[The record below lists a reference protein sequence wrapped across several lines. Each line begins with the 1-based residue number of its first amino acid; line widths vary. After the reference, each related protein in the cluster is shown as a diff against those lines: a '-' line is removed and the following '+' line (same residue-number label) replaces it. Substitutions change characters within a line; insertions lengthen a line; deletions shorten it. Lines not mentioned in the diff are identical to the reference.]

1 MISVKTVTLLGAN
14 GTMGSNVSAI
24 FASFGRAKVYMASRS
39 FEKSKKAME
48 KACQSVK
55 AGSISVRLIPVEYG
69 QLEQCIEE
77 SDLIFE
83 ACAED
88 WEVKTE
94 IHEKIAQIL
103 SNVTEKKQ
111 RIVCT
116 GTSGLSVT
124 KLAEI
129 YTEEMQE
136 NVFGM
141 HFFNPPYNMTL
152 CELVPTAYSNSGI
165 LNEIKEYLVK
175 QLKRTTVVV
184 KDAPAFLANR
194 IGFRFINKAMQIA
207 EKYKYNGGID
217 YIDAILGPFTG
228 RAMAPL
234 VTANFVGLDVHKAI
248 VDNLHQNVKDYASK
262 DYVLPEFCKILI
274 QQGNLG
280 RKSGAGL
287 YKVVLNDDGSKTHQV
302 YDIEHG
308 SYREVRRYTFSFAET
323 MVEHLRVGDYLAAMR
338 ELCEN
343 KSTEAEICCGFLL
356 DYVLY
361 SVYASK
367 EVAENV
373 YAADDAMAM
382 GFNWCPPMALV
393 DAFGGKKEFVK
404 FCKERID
411 EDTVRGIFTDFE
423 AELPDCSKYDYR
435 KYLRAKH

>member
-1 MISVKTVTLLGAN
+1 MISVNTVTVLGAN
-14 GTMGSNVSAI
+14 GTMGCNVSAI
-24 FASFGRAKVYMASRS
+24 FASFGSAKVYMVSRS
-39 FEKSKKAME
+39 VEKSE
-48 KACQSVK
+48 KALEKTCQSVK
-55 AGSISVRLIPVEYG
+55 AESIRSRLIPADYG

-83 ACAED
+83 ACAENF
-88 WEVKTE
+88 EIKTG

-103 SNVTEKKQ
+103 LNETEKKQ

-129 YTEEMQE
+129 YGTEMQK

-152 CELVPTAYSNSGI
+152 CELIPTCYSDDGM
-165 LNEIKEYLVK
+165 LGEIKDYLTK
-175 QLKRTTVVV
+175 QLKRATVVV

-194 IGFRFINKAMQIA
+194 IGFQFINKALQMA

-248 VDNLHQNVKDYASK
+248 VDNLYQNTMDYAHD
-262 DYVLPEFCKILI
+262 DYVLPEFCEQMIK
-274 QQGNLG
+274 QGNLG
-280 RKSGAGL
+280 RKTGAGL

-308 SYREVRRYTFSFAET
+308 YYREVRRYTFSFAET
-323 MVEHLRVGDYLAAMR
+323 MVEYLRVGDYRSAMN
-338 ELCEN
+338 ELLDN
-343 KSTEAEICCGFLL
+343 KSVEAEICCRFLL

-361 SVYASK
+361 SAYVSE

-373 YAADDAMAM
+373 HAADDAMAT
-382 GFNWCPPMALV
+382 GFNWCPPIAMMEAL
-393 DAFGGKKEFVK
+393 GGKKEFIEL
-404 FCKERID
+404 CKERIG
-411 EDTVRGIFTDFE
+411 EDALKENFSDLESI
-423 AELPDCSKYDYR
+423 LPDASKYDYR